1 MTEMDEGLLGRVAE
15 KLSEA
20 PSYAEAGLKGS
31 ILAVAAAS
39 FGSKPTTDDV
49 TQPTGFDPEAA
60 ALFEAVVESAYLVA
74 HADGEFDA
82 TERRTFETVV
92 VTACQGTV
100 AEQQIHALI
109 EDLHDLLSED
119 GVDKRVS
126 MVARSISK
134 PEHQQEVLRVAALL
148 AHVSGGVSDVER
160 DVLEKLR
167 TAFSLGPD
175 SLARAL
181 KEAEKAVSG

>member
-1 MTEMDEGLLGRVAE
+1 MTDSLLGRVAE
-15 KLSEA
+15 KLSEP
-20 PSYAEAGLKGS
+20 PSYAEPGQKGS

-74 HADGEFDA
+74 NADGEFDD
-82 TERRTFETVV
+82 TERSTFERVV
-92 VTACQGTV
+92 VTACEGMV

-109 EDLHDLLSED
+109 EDLRDLLAED
-119 GVDKRVS
+119 GIDKRVS
-126 MVARSISK
+126 MVARSINK

-148 AHVSGGVSDVER
+148 AQVSGGVSQIER
-160 DVLEKLR
+160 DVLDKLCG
-167 TAFSLGPD
+167 AFSLPEQA
-175 SLARAL
+175 LKRAL
-181 KEAEKAVSG
+181 AEAERAVTG